1 MTSARP
7 TPSPT
12 ANPRRTLDKRARIA
26 LPLCGVLLLGL
37 AVHRL
42 IIADPS
48 PRPYF
53 EFTGMTM
60 GTTYSVKV
68 ATEDLS
74 ESGKAALARTID
86 TQLERVDA
94 LMSTYREDSELSR
107 FNRHTSR
114 DPFEF
119 SKETMEV
126 FRVALEVSEMTDG
139 AFDITVGPLV
149 AAWGFGATDR
159 PTRPP
164 SEKTLR
170 ELKQRVGFALL
181 VYDPARATVAK
192 VDPRIECDLSAIA
205 KGYGVD
211 QVARAIADLGHSNY
225 LVEIGGELRAQGQKL
240 DGLPWRVGI
249 EKPDSAARESHEIV
263 LLRNVSL
270 ATSGDYRDYYEASG
284 QRISHTIDPRVG
296 RPIAHRLA
304 SVSVLHPEAIW
315 ADALAT
321 ALNVMGPVDGP
332 AWAEAHG
339 IPALFI
345 VRDDPASHQDAGGFH
360 SLASSAFEALRASE

>member
-7 TPSPT
+7 TPPPT
-12 ANPRRTLDKRARIA
+12 GIPRRTLDTRARIA
-26 LPLCGVLLLGL
+26 LPLCGALLLGL
-37 AVHRL
+37 AIHRL
-42 IIADPS
+42 IIAEPAA
-48 PRPYF
+48 RPYS
-53 EFTGMTM
+53 EFIGMTM
-60 GTTYSVKV
+60 GTSYSVKV

-74 ESGKAALARTID
+74 ESERAALAQAID
-86 TQLERVDA
+86 RQLTRVDA

-107 FNRHTSR
+107 FNRHASS

-126 FRVALEVSEMTDG
+126 FRIARQVSEMTDG

-149 AAWGFGATDR
+149 TAWGFGATDR
-159 PTRPP
+159 PPVPP
-164 SEKTLR
+164 SEKTRL
-170 ELKQRVGFALL
+170 ELEQRVGYAKLI
-181 VYDPARATVAK
+181 YDPTRPTVAK
-192 VDPRIECDLSAIA
+192 IDPRIECDLSAIA

-211 QVARAIADLGHSNY
+211 LVARAIADLGHSNY
-225 LVEIGGELRAQGQKL
+225 LVEIGGELRAHGRKL

-249 EKPDSAARESHEIV
+249 EQPDSSTRSSHEIV
-263 LLRNVSL
+263 LLRNISL

-284 QRISHTIDPRVG
+284 QRISHTIDPRTG

-304 SVSVLHPEAIW
+304 SVSVLHPEAVW

-332 AWAEAHG
+332 AWAEAHD

-345 VRDDPASHQDAGGFH
+345 VREDGTGFRTVASTG
-360 SLASSAFEALRASE
+360 FEALRASP